1 MDDNMVMDRPRSS
14 SRSRSRSRSSALS
27 RGRSRNTSRSRR
39 RSRSSGFLG
48 ISNLPTWVPISLGI
62 VGVCGLVYG
71 LMQLDTVSD
80 FMDPVIHDVGE
91 FFGLTEEEGID
102 ATNITH
108 DRMYSGIGS

>member
-1 MDDNMVMDRPRSS
+1 MDDNLLMDRPRSS
-14 SRSRSRSRSSALS
+14 SRSRSRSRSNV
-27 RGRSRNTSRSRR
+27 RSRARSRSNSRSRR

-62 VGVCGLVYG
+62 VSVCGLVYG

-80 FMDPVIHDVGE
+80 FMDPMIHDVGE
-91 FFGLTEEEGID
+91 FFGLTDEEGID
-102 ATNITH
+102 STNITH